1 MIGMAVI
8 VIAEDDIRPLLK
20 NTRFDIFDIVLSR
33 KGVLFNKR
41 RMEIRSVR
49 LHKSRLRDQ
58 SLSVIGII
66 KMLVKISIA
75 VSEKNDII
83 LCYAD
88 F

>member
-8 VIAEDDIRPLLK
+8 VIAEDDIRLLLK
-20 NTRFDIFDIVLSR
+20 NTRFDIFDIVFSR
-33 KGVLFNKR
+33 KGVIFNKR

>member
-8 VIAEDDIRPLLK
+8 VIAEDDIRLLLK
-20 NTRFDIFDIVLSR
+20 YTRFDIFDIVLSR
-33 KGVLFNKR
+33 KGMLFNKCW
-41 RMEIRSVR
+41 MEIRSVR
-49 LHKSRLRDQ
+49 LHESRLRDQ

>member
-8 VIAEDDIRPLLK
+8 VIAEDDIRLLLK

-75 VSEKNDII
+75 VSEENDII
-83 LCYAD
+83 LSHTD

>member
-8 VIAEDDIRPLLK
+8 VIAEDDIRLLLK
-20 NTRFDIFDIVLSR
+20 YTRFDIFDIVLSR
-33 KGVLFNKR
+33 KGMLFNKCW
-41 RMEIRSVR
+41 MEIRSVR

-75 VSEKNDII
+75 VSKENNII
-83 LCYAD
+83 LRHAD